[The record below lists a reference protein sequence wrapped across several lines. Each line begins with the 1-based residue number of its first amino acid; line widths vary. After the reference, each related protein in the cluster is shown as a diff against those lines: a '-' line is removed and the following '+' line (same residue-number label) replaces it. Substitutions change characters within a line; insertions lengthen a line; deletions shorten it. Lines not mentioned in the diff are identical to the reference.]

1 MGLIASFLAY
11 VWSFWPIFA
20 VIVIII
26 LSTIFLLRMSTEK
39 RIEEKWADGIP
50 EIKPGPIWGNDDP
63 SPQGFMSQYNV
74 VYKAMKGLRYSLY
87 YNGGTW
93 ARGNKRL
100 LICDPELVAKIMI
113 TDFDHFVDN
122 TFFSFEYMK
131 VCRSHQ
137 TIDNFKMTIIV
148 VI

>member
-1 MGLIASFLAY
+1 MEMGLISSILAY
-11 VWSFWPIFA
+11 IWSFWPMFL
-20 VIVIII
+20 VLVIII
-26 LSTIFLLRMSTEK
+26 LSTILLLRMSTEK
-39 RIEEKWADGIP
+39 RVDEKWAEGIP

-63 SPQGFMSQYNV
+63 SATGFMTQYTT
-74 VYKAMKGLRYSLY
+74 VYKAMKGLRYCLY

-100 LICDPELVAKIMI
+100 LICDPELVARIMI

-131 VCRSHQ
+131 VKVYHQ
-137 TIDNFKMTIIV
+137 IFH
-148 VI
+148 